1 MYDFHGGEIFTN
13 FSACALAWTCSENF
27 HKTSE
32 NSNRSNEMLERS
44 VDHLF
49 GRHLSDGKI
58 I

>member
-1 MYDFHGGEIFTN
+1 MTGRSLRISLPVLWPG
-13 FSACALAWTCSENF
+13 TCSENF

-49 GRHLSDGKI
+49 GRHLSHGKI